1 MTFREQRPTT
11 DEYDEYYER
20 YIGKV
25 PDGNIIDILKE
36 QFESSLELYTRIPD
50 ALENYRYAPEKW
62 SLKQVVGHIIDAEWV
77 FTYRA
82 LRFARGDQTPL
93 PGMDQDVFMAGA
105 NFDARSFESV
115 TAEYKYLRSANIT
128 LFESF
133 DETILDRTGNA
144 GGADFTVRALLWLT
158 AGHERHHIKVL
169 KERYLNT

>member
-11 DEYDEYYER
+11 DEYAEYFDR
-20 YIGKV
+20 YISKV
-25 PDGNIIDILKE
+25 PDEDIIEILKE
-36 QFESSLELYTRIPD
+36 QFASSLELYSNVPD

-105 NFDARSFESV
+105 NFEARSFESV
-115 TAEYKYLRSANIT
+115 TAEYKYLRSANLT

-133 DETILDRTGNA
+133 DEAILDRTGNA
-144 GGADFTVRALLWLT
+144 SGVDFSVRALLWLT

-169 KERYLNT
+169 RERYLNT